1 MRFLFYF
8 INKFV
13 ASTVLIFQN
22 ILIEISDNYWAMSNV
37 KNRKTPKFIGV
48 NEVFLVGRVTSIA
61 GEKKLPSGDVVSEF
75 RIVVERPGRDK
86 AIDTIDIAAWK
97 SSLRKQITSFKPDI
111 WVEIYGSVRR
121 RFWQSA
127 AGVASR
133 WQVEASEIRRL

>member
-1 MRFLFYF
+1 M
-8 INKFV
+8 KKE
-13 ASTVLIFQN
+13 S
-22 ILIEISDNYWAMSNV
+22 S
-37 KNRKTPKFIGV
+37 KKKTPEFEGV

-75 RIVVERPGRDK
+75 RIVVERPGREK
-86 AIDTIDIAAWK
+86 AIDTIDIAVWK
-97 SSLRKQITSFKPDI
+97 SALRKRVASFKPEI
-111 WVEIYGSVRR
+111 WVEINGSVRR